1 MNALFSWIGSKD
13 INSYKDED
21 KGSPL
26 KTIFNNTE
34 FIKKY
39 DKIYLF
45 YTNEH
50 SSYNDNTEW
59 INKINKYKKYLNNN
73 YSYKI
78 EFKLFHISVVNMRE
92 IKDKLTKFIEKLSDI
107 KNYTFATSSGTPQ
120 MAAIWYI
127 LSIKYNAKLVHTFN
141 NEINPLEFP
150 FIMKEQIIENI
161 TNETNKDYLESEEYK
176 VIKSKS
182 KIMEKIKE
190 EANLYGKNNAYT
202 LILGENG
209 TGKELI
215 AKAIHKSSDRKGE
228 YLSIN
233 CGAIPENLIESILF
247 GYVKGAFTGANK
259 DKKGYFE
266 KANKGTLFLD
276 EIGDLSLY
284 NQVKLLRVIEY
295 GEFTPIGSSET
306 KKTDVL
312 IITATN
318 KNLKEMIK
326 NKEFREDL
334 YYRINIG
341 EIYLPPLRER
351 KEDIELL
358 LNHYLDEIYNEKKK
372 LLDPN
377 AKKNNEK
384 KLLDQNAKEFLI
396 NYEWPGNIRQ
406 LINILKR
413 AYITTNSN
421 IIKKEDIEKYLNNSE
436 EKVIDIMKQ
445 KSLPDF
451 LNYIE
456 NEIIKKILKN
466 ENNNIKKTSEI
477 LGIKEKTLYSKLK
490 SLKEK

>member
-1 MNALFSWIGSKD
+1 
-13 INSYKDED
+13 
-21 KGSPL
+21 
-26 KTIFNNTE
+26 
-34 FIKKY
+34 
-39 DKIYLF
+39 
-45 YTNEH
+45 
-50 SSYNDNTEW
+50 
-59 INKINKYKKYLNNN
+59 
-73 YSYKI
+73 
-78 EFKLFHISVVNMRE
+78 
-92 IKDKLTKFIEKLSDI
+92 
-107 KNYTFATSSGTPQ
+107 
-120 MAAIWYI
+120 
-127 LSIKYNAKLVHTFN
+127 
-141 NEINPLEFP
+141 
-150 FIMKEQIIENI
+150 
-161 TNETNKDYLESEEYK
+161 
-176 VIKSKS
+176 
-182 KIMEKIKE
+182 
-190 EANLYGKNNAYT
+190 
-202 LILGENG
+202 
-209 TGKELI
+209 
-215 AKAIHKSSDRKGE
+215 
-228 YLSIN
+228 
-233 CGAIPENLIESILF
+233 
-247 GYVKGAFTGANK
+247 
-259 DKKGYFE
+259 
-266 KANKGTLFLD
+266 
-276 EIGDLSLY
+276 
-284 NQVKLLRVIEY
+284 
-295 GEFTPIGSSET
+295 
-306 KKTDVL
+306 
-312 IITATN
+312 
-318 KNLKEMIK
+318 MIK